1 MKVVAPKKEQLAIV
15 MEEYRIVMEALA
27 VKEAELKEVMDKV
40 HPSGSGSSCI
50 LRPTYEDI
58 ARLYRPRSNREMAH

>member
-40 HPSGSGSSCI
+40 HPSGSGSSLNRLLNIFCGA
-50 LRPTYEDI
+50 RVPDI
-58 ARLYRPRSNREMAH
+58 FDCF